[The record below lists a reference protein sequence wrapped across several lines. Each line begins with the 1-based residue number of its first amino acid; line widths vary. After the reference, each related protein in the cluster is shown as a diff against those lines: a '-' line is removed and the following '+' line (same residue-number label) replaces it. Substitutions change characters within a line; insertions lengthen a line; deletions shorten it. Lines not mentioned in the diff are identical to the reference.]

1 MVRNMRNKKYIKER
15 EIAEILR
22 KARKQPPD
30 GAMESCIAAIGK
42 AAEISFCIESV
53 ELSSLN
59 GRNSSSA
66 GKGFRTQFIKLA
78 GLQLRAIPAWT
89 YAAAAF
95 MSALQFV
102 PFVRHSA
109 EEGVLLNG
117 IVSVVI
123 LLIFAWHLMLIPTG
137 GMRELEKSCK
147 YSYGQILSARILCL
161 GLLSFVVT
169 AAAIITAVVDGIIEP
184 LFVIS
189 TVLPTICGAFNALLW
204 ANYVGNS
211 DAAIMSVYFAS
222 AVAAGLLSETIS
234 RAGILLF
241 CIITLCLASG
251 IVILGSRLMNGRM
264 YDEDY
269 NY

>member
-1 MVRNMRNKKYIKER
+1 MVRNMKNKKYIKER

-30 GAMESCIAAIGK
+30 GAMESCIAAVGK
-42 AAEISFCIESV
+42 AAENSFCIESV
-53 ELSSLN
+53 ELSSQS
-59 GRNSSSA
+59 GGNSSSA
-66 GKGFRTQFIKLA
+66 GKSFWTQLIKLA
-78 GLQLRAIPAWT
+78 GLQLRAIPMWT

-102 PFVRHSA
+102 PFVRFYA

-117 IVSVVI
+117 IISAVI
-123 LLIFAWHLMLIPTG
+123 LLLFAWHLMLIPTG
-137 GMRELEKSCK
+137 SMRELEKSCK
-147 YSYGQILSARILCL
+147 YSYGQLLAARILCL

-169 AAAIITAVVDGIIEP
+169 AAAIIPMAVDGRIEP
-184 LFVIS
+184 VFVIS

-204 ANYVGNS
+204 ANYAENS
-211 DAAIMSVYFAS
+211 DAAMMSVYFVS

-234 RAGILLF
+234 RAGILMF

-251 IVILGSRLMNGRM
+251 IVILSSRLMNGRI
-264 YDEDY
+264 YDEAY
-269 NY
+269 NC